1 MYSLPKYDYAKS
13 YESVRKKLN
22 RGTFFNPIYV
32 PRFAHL
38 EYALKYPFLLFG
50 RKKKS
55 LIISDYQGFAWFFL
69 LFQ

>member
-1 MYSLPKYDYAKS
+1 MYSLPKYDHAKC

-22 RGTFFNPIYV
+22 RGLFKSQINV

-55 LIISDYQGFAWFFL
+55 LIMSDYQGFA
-69 LFQ
+69 